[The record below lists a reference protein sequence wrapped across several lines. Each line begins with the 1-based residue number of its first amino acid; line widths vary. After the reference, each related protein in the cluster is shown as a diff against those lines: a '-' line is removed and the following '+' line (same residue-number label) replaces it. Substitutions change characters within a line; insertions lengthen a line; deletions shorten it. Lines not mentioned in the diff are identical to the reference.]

1 MTYLKCTDVVA
12 RISDIIDG
20 EANVMTRIRFY
31 SHLMMCGNCR
41 RYFGQFKNVKEL
53 AGKVTS
59 DDLPKDFDQV
69 MDFVMSKIEKQ
80 DDEKN
85 I

>member
-1 MTYLKCTDVVA
+1 MTYLKCMDVVDK
-12 RISDIIDG
+12 ISDIIDG
-20 EANVMTRIRFY
+20 EANVITRVRFH
-31 SHLMMCGNCR
+31 SHLMMCDNCR
-41 RYFGQFKNVKEL
+41 RYYDQFKNVKEL

-69 MDFVMSKIEKQ
+69 MNFVMSEIEKS

-85 I
+85 T